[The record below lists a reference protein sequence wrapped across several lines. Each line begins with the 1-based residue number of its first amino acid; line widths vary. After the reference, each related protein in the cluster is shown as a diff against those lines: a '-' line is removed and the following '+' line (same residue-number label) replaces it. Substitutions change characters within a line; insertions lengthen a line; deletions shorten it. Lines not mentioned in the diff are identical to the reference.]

1 MGPGTHDGHLKLF
14 GTGVIG
20 GISMGSKYEFKADKN
35 PGAGTYNPE
44 ASTKYF
50 QTKIVGVII
59 GHQEGGSNHFLEHK
73 QHGNPG
79 AYHKN
84 EDFNRLTA
92 NVTMGSKY

>member
-44 ASTKYF
+44 ASIRYLQPKS
-50 QTKIVGVII
+50 IDCII
-59 GHQEGGSNHFLEHK
+59 GN
-73 QHGNPG
+73 
-79 AYHKN
+79 
-84 EDFNRLTA
+84 
-92 NVTMGSKY
+92 